1 MMRCL
6 LPSDTPRSTTGT
18 AAKQRFGATAGPG
31 VRSAL
36 FLYDRGMENAPLAG
50 TEGDDEDFVVPA
62 VLPIAGEEPPKDLED
77 NVIPLFPPP
86 KGPALPVF
94 EED

>member
-1 MMRCL
+1 
-6 LPSDTPRSTTGT
+6 
-18 AAKQRFGATAGPG
+18 
-31 VRSAL
+31 
-36 FLYDRGMENAPLAG
+36 MENAPLAG